1 MTITFYRTADDYRK
15 VDKVLGAPLGT
26 AIGELHERVND
37 LQFTV
42 RVPSQYFN
50 YITQANIVMVDTFQ
64 KYYFLESYEIQ
75 NDCVYINLVEDV
87 RMSYATQIKAMEC
100 TVSRL
105 EDERKANAYLLD
117 PQYQAKAY
125 KKRVQRN
132 FPVTI
137 NDFSFILMTV
147 G

>member
-1 MTITFYRTADDYRK
+1 MTITFYRSADDYRTVNK
-15 VDKVLGAPLGT
+15 NLGAALGT
-26 AIGELHERVND
+26 ASGVLHERVSD

-64 KYYFLESYEIQ
+64 KYYFLESYEVQ
-75 NDCVYINLVEDV
+75 HDCVFINLVEDV
-87 RMSYATQIKAMEC
+87 RMSYATQIRAMEC
-100 TVSRL
+100 TVARL
-105 EDERKANAYLLD
+105 EDEKKANAYLLD
-117 PQYQAKAY
+117 PDYQAKAY
-125 KKRVQRN
+125 KKHVQRN
-132 FPVTI
+132 FPNSI

>member
-1 MTITFYRTADDYRK
+1 MTITFYSTADDYRVVNK
-15 VDKVLGAPLGT
+15 TLGEALGT
-26 AIGELHERVND
+26 ATGVLHERVND

-50 YITQANIVMVDTFQ
+50 YITQSNIVMVDTFQ

-87 RMSYATQIKAMEC
+87 RMSYATQIKAMTA
-100 TVSRL
+100 TVNRSASNWQGFL
-105 EDERKANAYLLD
+105 YD
-117 PQYQAKAY
+117 QGYQILAY
-125 KKRVQRN
+125 KTAAIRN
-132 FPVTI
+132 FPTAI
-137 NDFSFILMTV
+137 NDDTMILTTV

>member
-1 MTITFYRTADDYRK
+1 MTITFYSTADDYRVVNK
-15 VDKVLGAPLGT
+15 TLGEALGT
-26 AIGELHERVND
+26 AMGELHERVND

-50 YITQANIVMVDTFQ
+50 YITQSNIVMVDTFQ

-87 RMSYATQIKAMEC
+87 RMSYATQIRAMTA
-100 TVSRL
+100 TVNRSASNWQGFL
-105 EDERKANAYLLD
+105 YD
-117 PQYQAKAY
+117 PGYQILAY
-125 KKRVQRN
+125 KTAAIRN
-132 FPVTI
+132 FPTAI
-137 NDFSFILMTV
+137 NDDTMILTTV

>member
-1 MTITFYRTADDYRK
+1 MTITFYSTADDYRVVNK
-15 VDKVLGAPLGT
+15 TLGEALGT
-26 AIGELHERVND
+26 ATGVLHERVND

-50 YITQANIVMVDTFQ
+50 YITQSNIVMVDTFQ

-87 RMSYATQIKAMEC
+87 RMSYATQIKAMTA
-100 TVSRL
+100 TVNRSASNWQGFL
-105 EDERKANAYLLD
+105 YD
-117 PQYQAKAY
+117 QGYQILAY
-125 KKRVQRN
+125 KTAAIRN
-132 FPVTI
+132 FPPAI
-137 NDFSFILMTV
+137 NDDTMILTTV